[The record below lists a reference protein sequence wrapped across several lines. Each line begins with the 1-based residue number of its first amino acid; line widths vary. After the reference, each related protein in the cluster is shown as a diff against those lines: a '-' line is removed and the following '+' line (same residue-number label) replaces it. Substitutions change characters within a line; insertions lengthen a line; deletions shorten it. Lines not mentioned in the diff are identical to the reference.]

1 MLILRCY
8 YFLNG
13 QDEDIATKFAKTVD
27 NKEKKV
33 YNKKACKIALKWNV
47 ATTIDKPEVGG
58 NFHGACH
65 GLDQAVRFI
74 NTKHLSQ
81 DIHAQ
86 NLGFYIGDT

>member
-1 MLILRCY
+1 
-8 YFLNG
+8 
-13 QDEDIATKFAKTVD
+13 
-27 NKEKKV
+27 
-33 YNKKACKIALKWNV
+33 V

-74 NTKHLSQ
+74 KTKHLSQ

-86 NLGFYIGDT
+86 NLGFYIDGA

>member
-1 MLILRCY
+1 MRKDIENELWFLYNYLRHYHMLIRK
-8 YFLNG
+8 N
-13 QDEDIATKFAKTVD
+13 DEKSLKTID
-27 NKEKKV
+27 NNKEKV

-74 NTKHLSQ
+74 KTKHLSQ
-81 DIHAQ
+81 DIHA
-86 NLGFYIGDT
+86 